1 MQKNRPVS
9 KDNCKFET
17 YTRVPVVKNMPDTQE
32 IIDGIAADWVARLS
46 LDTLSTQDREQ
57 LDHWL
62 AEDSRHQD
70 AFAEAHH
77 ALSLMEASL
86 AFDAVADPAQSP
98 RSEPPANQNADII
111 AFAPQKSL
119 NKEQHP
125 TSRKMSW
132 KRISA
137 VAAVLALALL
147 GGRVWI
153 GDPVIYLSAD
163 YHTAPGE
170 ISAVTLSDGSV
181 VTLGPASAL
190 RVDFDDNA
198 RRIELLAGQADFRAK
213 PMEDAGNRPFIVSA
227 HNGTARALGT
237 RFIVDERS
245 DYVTVSVLEHDVEV
259 AIDTFNPGTVE
270 KLVVSPGRSVRYDAR
285 SLGPLEDI
293 NPDRIVSWQHG
304 KMIFDRVAL
313 REVVAQFARYHRGE
327 IIIANE
333 AVAKRYVSGVFETS
347 DPQNVID
354 IVARE
359 LGIQKISVTP
369 LLTIL
374 Y

>member
-1 MQKNRPVS
+1 
-9 KDNCKFET
+9 
-17 YTRVPVVKNMPDTQE
+17 MPDTQE

-86 AFDAVADPAQSP
+86 AFDAVANPVQSP
-98 RSEPPANQNADII
+98 RYEPPANQNADII
-111 AFAPQKSL
+111 AFAPKKSL

-125 TSRKMSW
+125 TSRKVSW

-170 ISAVTLSDGSV
+170 IAAVTLSDGSV

-293 NPDRIVSWQHG
+293 I
-304 KMIFDRVAL
+304 DRVAL

-354 IVARE
+354 IIARE